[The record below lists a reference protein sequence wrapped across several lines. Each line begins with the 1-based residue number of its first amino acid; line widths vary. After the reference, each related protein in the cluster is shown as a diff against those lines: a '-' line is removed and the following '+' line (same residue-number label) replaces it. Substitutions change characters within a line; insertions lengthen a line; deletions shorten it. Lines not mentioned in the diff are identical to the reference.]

1 MQPSEILEKLEI
13 LINKDIESTRTV
25 RRSSK
30 AYDNANWA
38 YKQAH
43 VNGYLQ
49 AMNTILKYIDKC
61 KKENRVDRLATTI
74 DGTTDADRPYE
85 VIS

>member
-1 MQPSEILEKLEI
+1 MPPSEILEKLET

-30 AYDNANWA
+30 AYDNPNWA

-49 AMNTILKYIDKC
+49 ALNTILKYIDKC
-61 KKENRVDRLATTI
+61 KKEQRVDRLTATT
-74 DGTTDADRPYE
+74 DGAETRPYE